1 MRMIKTAL
9 ILLLSST
16 IPATADIQIVKD
28 CKGKKWDFG
37 FHAEPYPI
45 TGTAVM
51 TDSDL
56 LLDVMNAQ
64 GESKQHNFKFI
75 HEHYNPPLIKGD
87 DEGSVS
93 YYVSENKKE
102 QEHRYVLAHKT
113 SERII
118 FVVHDWYFMS
128 TTLTFMCETS

>member
-16 IPATADIQIVKD
+16 IPATADIKIVKD
-28 CKGKKWDFG
+28 CEGTKWDFG
-37 FHAEPYPI
+37 FHAEPYRI

-51 TDSDL
+51 TDNDL

-75 HEHYNPPLIKGD
+75 HEHYNPPMTGETD
-87 DEGSVS
+87 SGSVS

-102 QEHRYVLAHKT
+102 ENHRYVLAKKNSEGISFLVYEWFFLSKTMVFGCKT
-113 SERII
+113 S
-118 FVVHDWYFMS
+118 
-128 TTLTFMCETS
+128 